1 MAGVL
6 GTGGVRRTTE
16 EATTL
21 NPQSTNSFITR
32 EHPDYVRQ
40 REMWHRYRDLYAGGE
55 QFKTNASRYL
65 TPRHK
70 EPAEVYYERLNSVFY
85 ENYAGSIIDWY
96 AATLLRREP
105 ALTFDGSDRSRDF
118 FNGFVEDCDLNGTSV
133 SDFFRQRFI
142 DALVGGRSHVLID
155 FPRAQASPENRA
167 EEDALGL
174 SRAYLVGYSA
184 EQLINWSLDSK
195 GGYEWVV
202 LRTTGLRES
211 ESADREWV
219 TRTQWAYYDKEH
231 FRIYE
236 QIGSDGTATGI
247 TLLAEGR
254 HGLAKLR
261 RVPLI
266 NLNVGEGLWLMNRSA
281 LLQMEHFNKSNALSW
296 ALSMGLFA
304 SPVVYSDK
312 PFNQIMGESYYIQL
326 APGDRFGWTEPTG
339 NVYQIAADNL
349 SRLQQEIYRVCYLS
363 QAGGE
368 MAGNGAQSGLSK
380 QRDFAITQEV
390 LRSYGDLIKD
400 VMKRILR
407 WVADAR
413 EDAVQIDVS
422 GLDEFDIGDFSTDV
436 ADAQQLL
443 NVGVDSPTLRKQIYT
458 RLALKYLCDIR
469 QDIKDQIVREIDA
482 QK

>member
-1 MAGVL
+1 M
-6 GTGGVRRTTE
+6 
-16 EATTL
+16 
-21 NPQSTNSFITR
+21 NPQRTNLFITR

-40 REMWHRYRDLYAGGE
+40 REMWHRYRDLYSGGE
-55 QFKTNASRYL
+55 QFKANASRYL
-65 TPRHK
+65 MPRHK
-70 EPAEVYYERLNSVFY
+70 EPAEIYYERLGNVFY

-118 FNGFVEDCDLNGTSV
+118 FNRFVEDCDLNGTSLT
-133 SDFFRQRFI
+133 DFLRQRFI

-155 FPRAQASPENRA
+155 FPRSQASPENRA

-195 GGYEWVV
+195 GAYEWVV
-202 LRTTGLRES
+202 LRTTALRES

-219 TRTQWAYYDKEH
+219 KRTQWTYYDKEH

-236 QIGSDGTATGI
+236 QDGSDSAGTSI
-247 TLLAEGR
+247 TLFAEGR

-266 NLNVGEGLWLMNRSA
+266 DLKVGEGLWLMNRAA

-326 APGDRFGWTEPTG
+326 APGDQFGWTEPTG

-368 MAGNGAQSGLSK
+368 MAGNGTQSGLSK

-390 LRSYGDLIKD
+390 LRSYGDQIKD
-400 VMKRILR
+400 VVKRILR
-407 WVADAR
+407 WVAEAR
-413 EDAVQIDVS
+413 EDAVQADVS

-436 ADAQQLL
+436 ADAEQLL
-443 NVGVDSPTLRKQIYT
+443 SLGVESATLRKQVYK

>member
-1 MAGVL
+1 
-6 GTGGVRRTTE
+6 
-16 EATTL
+16 
-21 NPQSTNSFITR
+21 
-32 EHPDYVRQ
+32 
-40 REMWHRYRDLYAGGE
+40 
-55 QFKTNASRYL
+55 
-65 TPRHK
+65 
-70 EPAEVYYERLNSVFY
+70 
-85 ENYAGSIIDWY
+85 
-96 AATLLRREP
+96 
-105 ALTFDGSDRSRDF
+105 
-118 FNGFVEDCDLNGTSV
+118 

-247 TLLAEGR
+247 ALLAEGR

-304 SPVVYSDK
+304 SPVV
-312 PFNQIMGESYYIQL
+312 
-326 APGDRFGWTEPTG
+326 
-339 NVYQIAADNL
+339 
-349 SRLQQEIYRVCYLS
+349 
-363 QAGGE
+363 
-368 MAGNGAQSGLSK
+368 
-380 QRDFAITQEV
+380 
-390 LRSYGDLIKD
+390 
-400 VMKRILR
+400 
-407 WVADAR
+407 
-413 EDAVQIDVS
+413 
-422 GLDEFDIGDFSTDV
+422 
-436 ADAQQLL
+436 
-443 NVGVDSPTLRKQIYT
+443 
-458 RLALKYLCDIR
+458 
-469 QDIKDQIVREIDA
+469 
-482 QK
+482 